1 MEILDNLPPSIGL
14 VLGLLLIVWLV
25 LALLV
30 PFMIESIRTSSRRSL
45 TELEEINDK
54 MDRLVALLERQQTP
68 RALPAEL
75 ANPIATGRR
84 AAEEEE
90 EEEEENEDSE
100 DYGPP
105 ASAPARESVSN
116 VRRRKEP
123 TI

>member
-1 MEILDNLPPSIGL
+1 
-14 VLGLLLIVWLV
+14 
-25 LALLV
+25 
-30 PFMIESIRTSSRRSL
+30 
-45 TELEEINDK
+45 

-90 EEEEENEDSE
+90 EEDEDSE
-100 DYGPP
+100 DYDPP
-105 ASAPARESVSN
+105 AGAPARESASN